1 MAEKIIKSE
10 REWRQTLSDEQYRVT
25 REKGT
30 ERAFTGE
37 LCNNKAE
44 GVYRCVCCGNEL
56 FSSQSKYDSGSGWP
70 SFWQPLVPGNVAEER
85 DSSHGMER
93 IEALCSHCNAHLGHI
108 FPDGPQPT
116 GLRYC
121 MNSAALV
128 FEACPND

>member
-1 MAEKIIKSE
+1 MADKIVKSE
-10 REWRQTLSDEQYRVT
+10 REWRQTLTDEQYRVT

-121 MNSAALV
+121 MNSAALE
-128 FEACPND
+128 FEACPYD